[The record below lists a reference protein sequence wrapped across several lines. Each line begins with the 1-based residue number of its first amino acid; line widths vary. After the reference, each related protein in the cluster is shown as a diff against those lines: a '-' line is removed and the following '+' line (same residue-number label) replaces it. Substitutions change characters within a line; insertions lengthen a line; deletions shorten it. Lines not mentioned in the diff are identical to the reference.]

1 MKLIDKIKNYFYDEE
16 DDEKE
21 IKLVNS
27 PEDSINAKEE
37 DIVDKKEVIVPNDEK
52 LDAISERELF
62 KSDPTFNFPIIFDEE
77 DFKEEKTPKKS
88 IKNDINDQI
97 KIIERPKN
105 RKFKPSPNISPVYG
119 IISDDDKPTGSTK
132 REDNLLNLYD
142 EKKKVDIDDV
152 LGKVYEQSRVDLKN
166 ENYKTIEEDTS
177 LNNLSID
184 LFDNN
189 NDKVLDEPIDK
200 IDEKLKTIDELL
212 ENTNDEDFYSLV
224 DSMYKEE
231 ENEEGEQ

>member
-1 MKLIDKIKNYFYDEE
+1 M
-16 DDEKE
+16 
-21 IKLVNS
+21 
-27 PEDSINAKEE
+27 
-37 DIVDKKEVIVPNDEK
+37 
-52 LDAISERELF
+52 F